1 MSAILTEDQKSLLSL
16 AKDFG
21 EKSILPLSKEYD
33 LKGDTPLDLYQQA
46 ADLGFTALAWPEE
59 LGGLALDE
67 VTKSMIGEE
76 LSKYDAGFC
85 NALDASTLASRPIL
99 IAGTDEQK
107 AYAAELVL
115 GGKMASFALT
125 EPNAGS
131 DAASITT
138 TAVKTDNGYVLNG
151 RKCFITNAPYAQFF
165 VVFAKTDKEAG
176 VKGISAFL
184 VERDLPGVSIGKH
197 EDKMGIRLA
206 TAADVI
212 LEDVEVPNDHLLGEE
227 GKGFKLAMQ
236 TMDVARIDCAA
247 GAMGIAQRALDL
259 ATEYA
264 KTRVTF
270 GKPIA
275 KLQAIQ
281 FMLADMA
288 IRAESARS
296 LVLRAAELYDAG
308 QSDSLLCAA
317 AKVAASEAAMQNALD
332 ALQIYGG
339 YGYSREY
346 PLEKLVR
353 DAKIFMIFDGTNQIL
368 RSVVAG
374 NLLRK

>member
-99 IAGTDEQK
+99 IAGTEEQK

-212 LEDVEVPNDHLLGEE
+212 LEDVVDFVSALSVGVSIEC
-227 GKGFKLAMQ
+227 KLY
-236 TMDVARIDCAA
+236 
-247 GAMGIAQRALDL
+247 LS
-259 ATEYA
+259 
-264 KTRVTF
+264 F
-270 GKPIA
+270 
-275 KLQAIQ
+275 
-281 FMLADMA
+281 
-288 IRAESARS
+288 
-296 LVLRAAELYDAG
+296 
-308 QSDSLLCAA
+308 
-317 AKVAASEAAMQNALD
+317 
-332 ALQIYGG
+332 
-339 YGYSREY
+339 
-346 PLEKLVR
+346 
-353 DAKIFMIFDGTNQIL
+353 
-368 RSVVAG
+368 
-374 NLLRK
+374 